1 MFWLDTTALVC
12 FLFFSLL
19 YRLVL
24 SRILLTFQASLTWT
38 CWRYQSVSCLMTS
51 GTCGSVHA
59 SQTAASMWEGRS
71 SKPTNP
77 SLQVRPP
84 WPPQLKFVTT
94 QRKALKMGQD
104 RHICA
109 TSERASV
116 ESYKYLERL
125 RAVCVHG
132 LICSGLLLQWVL
144 IHTTTPAWPC
154 LTQMTV
160 RFRRLRG
167 WLCSLV
173 HLH

>member
-12 FLFFSLL
+12 LFVFCFFFSLL

-109 TSERASV
+109 ASEQLLWRAISTSKDYEQSV
-116 ESYKYLERL
+116 FMAWFVAAYF
-125 RAVCVHG
+125 
-132 LICSGLLLQWVL
+132 CSG
-144 IHTTTPAWPC
+144 C
-154 LTQMTV
+154 
-160 RFRRLRG
+160 
-167 WLCSLV
+167 
-173 HLH
+173 